1 MDYAVYHTEKGNS
14 SSGGIGSHI
23 DREPGAE
30 HTYRHADPNR
40 LHLNKIFEVPE
51 GRQNMKLAEAIV
63 DRIEKGYKGQKAI
76 RKDAVKYQTH
86 VLTGS
91 HEQMKKIF
99 SDEKTAQRWIE
110 KNRDWLEKQ
119 YGKENIVRFNLHLDE
134 KTPHIQAVTVPLTS
148 DGRLSAKEVMGNKM
162 VMQLRQDSYAEAM
175 KEFGL
180 ERGKRST
187 GIKHESAREFYG
199 RMEKAL
205 ENGNDISN
213 LEAVKGGFF
222 GSKSLD
228 KEKTIEKLKI
238 AVIEEKT
245 AKTML
250 LGEVKRTKEHLATIY
265 SIQENTKK
273 EAEKAKQKNAQMIS
287 NRKVYESN
295 RQEHLF
301 KKVDEKFMHRLHD
314 ICQYRL
320 EEHGKQLN
328 DSEEM
333 QNFYRDTAIEL
344 IEKYFP
350 EEAGE
355 IVGNEKVRKKL
366 QENMAKGHKKEIEK
380 MERRKSQE
388 QSYGNLP
395 RRKTEEE
402 KNQGRGFGR

>member
-273 EAEKAKQKNAQMIS
+273 EAEKATQKNAQMIS

-328 DSEEM
+328 DSEEL

-344 IEKYFP
+344 IERYFP